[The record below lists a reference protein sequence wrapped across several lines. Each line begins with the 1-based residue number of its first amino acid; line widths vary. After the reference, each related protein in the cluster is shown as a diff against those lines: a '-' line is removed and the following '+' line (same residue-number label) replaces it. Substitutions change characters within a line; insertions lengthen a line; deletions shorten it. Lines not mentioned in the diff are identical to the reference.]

1 LSTPDPAADPTP
13 AKSPYP
19 VPLRTLQA
27 FVLTLPRPPADA
39 PDAAWNDTVQ
49 DGLDKLAA
57 LDPSDA
63 IEAMFAIDLV
73 ALNTGLLDALRLAF
87 EPAATQDLARLQR
100 ASAVALHRSVAGSM
114 RLLDHQRRRPAA
126 PERDWAG
133 AVPDLTAAWRAAPPR
148 PLAAPHG
155 TAAAADDEV
164 VVKWIDEIDDK
175 ELVIAI
181 EQERREKSGLPEL
194 PRKPGTPK
202 VIYRYK
208 PEDYIHKFKPD
219 PKNFQPYPGWENMT
233 MSERRDFFGYHYDGP
248 LGPPDAL
255 TPASRDA
262 MLAEMAADEI
272 LKEEYGM

>member
-1 LSTPDPAADPTP
+1 MS
-13 AKSPYP
+13 
-19 VPLRTLQA
+19 
-27 FVLTLPRPPADA
+27 FTLPRPGDDEPETAWQDEVQVALDA
-39 PDAAWNDTVQ
+39 
-49 DGLDKLAA
+49 LSA
-57 LDPSDA
+57 LDPRNPV
-63 IEAMFAIDLV
+63 EAVL
-73 ALNTGLLDALRLAF
+73 ALQIIAANAGALDAYRLAF
-87 EPAATQDLARLQR
+87 EPGAPATQAQRHR
-100 ASAVALHRSVAGSM
+100 ASAAGLARTMSTAL
-114 RLLDHQRRRPAA
+114 RLLKQQKQA
-126 PERDWAG
+126 PVGPPRDWG
-133 AVPDLTAAWRAAPPR
+133 DAVAQHAQAWRAAPPR